1 MPAGGA
7 AVGPPSKPAPVL
19 EGKRK
24 ASKNKKTNSLLNFDK
39 GQIDQLGALHYQYY
53 AGKEEIS
60 CHGCGAIRA
69 AIIEAGN
76 GGISFQD
83 HCADDHDNHPTTC
96 LQVFF
101 RVQCQR
107 KAVFKN
113 GNINPKMVSLT
124 EREIDEAMSRASTT
138 CNTPAVGTPSFNED
152 DEDGQNDGV
161 QDTQVYKPGPQDGQ
175 NDEGD
180 EMIEEPSVA
189 VNPKP
194 KRGRGRPKGS
204 KNKVSKA
211 RKATRKA
218 TIGRIMKGLHLV
230 PKTPLEH
237 VALIPEHA
245 LRLVLPWYIF
255 WSCKG

>member
-1 MPAGGA
+1 MA
-7 AVGPPSKPAPVL
+7 APSKPAPVL

-96 LQVFF
+96 LQAFF

-124 EREIDEAMSRASTT
+124 EKEIDEAMSRGSTT
-138 CNTPAVGTPSFNED
+138 CNTPAVGTPSFEVGSD
-152 DEDGQNDGV
+152 DEEHV
-161 QDTQVYKPGPQDGQ
+161 PDTQAGSSAKVLPSPKVVPEVGQ
-175 NDEGD
+175 V
-180 EMIEEPSVA
+180 EEPQPA
-189 VNPKP
+189 P

-204 KNKVSKA
+204 KNKISKV
-211 RKATRKA
+211 RKA
-218 TIGRIMKGLHLV
+218 TIGRIINGLHWV
-230 PKTPLEH
+230 PKNTLEH
-237 VALIPEHA
+237 VALIPEA
-245 LRLVLPWYIF
+245 AFRLFLPWYICR
-255 WSCKG
+255 SCKG